1 MVGTGLVAVAAS
13 SAGLLGFF
21 LSHFG
26 FEYRRAHQRRIA
38 MRVGDGRD
46 DWLDDLDV
54 VGIERAILS
63 YVGNL
68 HRRLANRSTGML
80 VPAWLRGGLLSGKR
94 AESLLRSSGVAENI
108 SLETIGESRVRLGLL
123 GGAAGAVLGACLT
136 NELALLLGLGGVI
149 LGLCAPSFALRR
161 VSEERSASCCH
172 ELPEFLEVVSLGLR
186 SGLTFDRSF
195 QLYTTHFE
203 TGFAR
208 SCGLAQ
214 RKWAMGLVSREEA
227 LLELAGSYDSD
238 TLRRVVDTIGRSMR
252 FGTSLAP
259 ELEKAAED
267 TQAQHRALRQE
278 KVAKAP
284 IRMMIPTA
292 TLILPA
298 MLLLVLGPVLL
309 ELIEGF

>member
-1 MVGTGLVAVAAS
+1 
-13 SAGLLGFF
+13 
-21 LSHFG
+21 
-26 FEYRRAHQRRIA
+26 
-38 MRVGDGRD
+38 
-46 DWLDDLDV
+46 
-54 VGIERAILS
+54 
-63 YVGNL
+63 
-68 HRRLANRSTGML
+68 
-80 VPAWLRGGLLSGKR
+80 
-94 AESLLRSSGVAENI
+94 
-108 SLETIGESRVRLGLL
+108 
-123 GGAAGAVLGACLT
+123 
-136 NELALLLGLGGVI
+136 
-149 LGLCAPSFALRR
+149 
-161 VSEERSASCCH
+161 
-172 ELPEFLEVVSLGLR
+172 
-186 SGLTFDRSF
+186 
-195 QLYTTHFE
+195 
-203 TGFAR
+203 
-208 SCGLAQ
+208 
-214 RKWAMGLVSREEA
+214 MGLVSREEA